1 MKTVL
6 TPKQQAFL
14 ALDVFVSSRAT
25 LIKSMADAGYKTLE
39 DCGPIVIEWA
49 CAKTGAKDEG
59 FTVKTVKSTGEV
71 VTRLNRDHPKYEAHK
86 TAYRRV
92 MDIIRNDDLPKT
104 PKVSAKKDPAVLL
117 ADAFGKLSASQQQA
131 FYALTGIEQ
140 LMA

>member
-6 TPKQQAFL
+6 TPKQQAFE
-14 ALDVFVSSRAT
+14 ALDTFASSRAV

-39 DCGPIVIEWA
+39 VVGPLVIEWV
-49 CAKTGAKDEG
+49 CAKTGAKDDG
-59 FTVKTVKSTGEV
+59 FTVKTVVSTGEV

-92 MDIIRNDDLPKT
+92 MDIVRNDDLPKT
-104 PKVSAKKDPAVLL
+104 PKVSAKKDPVALL
-117 ADAFGKLSASQQQA
+117 AIAFGDLSAKEQQA
-131 FYALTGIEQ
+131 FYAATGIDA

>member
-1 MKTVL
+1 MKNVL
-6 TPKQQAFL
+6 TPKQQAFV
-14 ALDVFVSSRAT
+14 ALDAFVDSRAT
-25 LIKSMADAGYKTLE
+25 LIKSMADAGYTTLE
-39 DCGPIVIEWA
+39 DCGPIVIEWV

-59 FTVKTVKSTGEV
+59 FTVKTVVSTGEV

-92 MDIIRNDDLPKT
+92 MDIVRNDDLPKT

-117 ADAFGKLSASQQQA
+117 ADAFGKLSASQQQS

>member
-14 ALDVFVSSRAT
+14 ALDTLASSRAT
-25 LIKSMADAGYKTLE
+25 LIEGMEKAGYTTLE
-39 DCGPIVIEWA
+39 DCGPIVIEWV
-49 CAKTGAKDEG
+49 CAKTGAKNDG
-59 FTVKTVKSTGEV
+59 FTVKTVVSTGEV

-86 TAYRRV
+86 TAYRRI

-104 PKVSAKKDPAVLL
+104 PKVSAKKDPAALV
-117 ADAFGKLSASQQQA
+117 AIAFGKLSAKEQQA
-131 FYALTGIEQ
+131 FYALSGIDT